1 MNYYWL
7 IILGEMVTE
16 KGIIEKILNQKAVV
30 RIRKGSQC
38 ASCNSKGA
46 CQALNDGDML
56 IEVANELQAKK
67 GDHVE
72 IGVPTRS
79 LMKLSLVVYLFPI
92 AALIIGAYAGGSL
105 LAHSFHLQANL
116 ASIMAGGFALGI
128 VFCVLKWL
136 DRTARAS
143 GKYRPRMRRVIFNA
157 DPLQSDDSR

>member
-1 MNYYWL
+1 
-7 IILGEMVTE
+7 MVTE

-46 CQALNDGDML
+46 CQALNDRDML
-56 IEVANELQAKK
+56 IEVANDLQAKK

-72 IGVPTRS
+72 ISVPTRS
-79 LMKLSLVVYLFPI
+79 LLKLSLVVYLLPI

-105 LAHSFHLQANL
+105 AHSFHVQANL
-116 ASIMAGGFALGI
+116 ASIMTGGFALGI

-136 DRTARAS
+136 DRNARAS
-143 GKYRPRMRRVIFNA
+143 GKYRPRMRRILLNA
-157 DPLQSDDSR
+157 DPPQPGDSR